1 MAATEWASLLSYA
14 GLSLFCNEELSL
26 LNYEGWSL
34 LSYEVMSLFCHEV
47 LSLFYYEVLSLFCY
61 EVSSLFLDQVFTLF
75 CYEVL
80 SRWTHQVISH
90 TWTVEDGWSVVSSFC
105 SRGTPPREVPPVLG
119 PYSASSALVV
129 PLQERSQHLLLS
141 WYPSK
146 RGPTSPRTLQW
157 PDA

>member
-1 MAATEWASLLSYA
+1 
-14 GLSLFCNEELSL
+14 
-26 LNYEGWSL
+26 
-34 LSYEVMSLFCHEV
+34 
-47 LSLFYYEVLSLFCY
+47 
-61 EVSSLFLDQVFTLF
+61 VSSLFLDQVFTLF

-146 RGPTSPRTLQW
+146 MLYHSCCCTRNLSDGQFPKLNPFMVGN
-157 PDA
+157 